1 MPTDDAP
8 STARGRRLTL
18 PAEPSEDDLARHWS
32 LTSADLAEI
41 ARCRGADHRRR
52 FALQLCMLRA
62 HGRFLDDYRHAPLR
76 IVNHL
81 SRQLGLAPVL
91 FLDRPGRGPT
101 EREQAVRIRR
111 YLGLKAFD
119 ERAEADLRDWLRQGA
134 LEGRGTLELQAR
146 VEDRLRGWRI
156 ILPAP
161 GTLERIVTSEVARAT
176 ATLFDTI
183 VTRLPDRLR
192 TAIDILVEVPEGDA
206 RSSLFRLK
214 DRAKSATADVI
225 RGDIVR
231 LGLIDDLLGND
242 INLVG
247 IDPTVVHQL
256 GQLGRRYDAGD
267 LRRFAKPKRDALVVC
282 TLIEGRKTLL
292 DQIVEMHDQF
302 LTGMNRRAKNT
313 VKAHEVTLRRQARA
327 GMNRVLGGIEALAVA
342 RGDLTVA
349 AFRDQVDAPAL
360 VVAVATCRAFA
371 RLEERGHL
379 DAMLARW
386 GTLRQYFPAF
396 IALPFQAMIGGEPL
410 MAAIGILRS
419 LEAGTLTSIDPEA
432 PSAFVPAAWR
442 PFLNE
447 NGKVDRRLWEIAL
460 AIAIRDALR
469 AGTLILSESREHV
482 SFWNLIYDDRRWLEH
497 RAEAYRRLDLPA
509 TPKSFIA
516 ALTAAHE
523 QAARAA
529 AADLPHN
536 EFAAVLDGKLKL
548 KRPDALP
555 IPPRVQAL
563 RETVK
568 VSLSRVRIEDL
579 LEEVD
584 GWCGFTRAF
593 QPLGGYEPRGGDPH
607 RPLLATLIAPGTNLG
622 LAAMAQCVDAVT
634 AERLQ
639 DTSRWFLREATLKAA
654 NAILVNHHH
663 AMPLSQVW
671 GDGRRSSSDGQRF
684 AIERDSLL
692 GAFHPRY
699 FGHYDKALT
708 LYTHT
713 ADQNSVYSTEAIS
726 CAPREAGWVLNGI
739 LENDTILEIREHT
752 TDTGGF
758 TEKLWGLCSLLGIN
772 FMPRLK
778 DLPDQVLYRA
788 DRTADYG
795 SLDPLLRNTI
805 DMAIIHEQ
813 WDQLVR
819 IAASLKDRLTSAH
832 VVMQRLNNAGSSDR
846 LAKALTALGRLAK
859 TTHILRYIN
868 EEPLRRMIQLQL
880 NRGEFR
886 HILAKWLFFANHG
899 VFRTGDYEEIMN
911 KASCLSLLSNAVLV
925 WNTRHIDRIV
935 YQLRAAGHEVLDEDI
950 ARVSPLLHAHITP
963 NGSYF
968 QSPRRQA
975 VVSPELVS

>member
-146 VEDRLRGWRI
+146 VEDRLQGWRI

-302 LTGMNRRAKNT
+302 LTGMTRRAKNT

-447 NGKVDRRLWEIAL
+447 GR
-460 AIAIRDALR
+460 
-469 AGTLILSESREHV
+469 
-482 SFWNLIYDDRRWLEH
+482 
-497 RAEAYRRLDLPA
+497 
-509 TPKSFIA
+509 
-516 ALTAAHE
+516 AHE
-523 QAARAA
+523 R
-529 AADLPHN
+529 N
-536 EFAAVLDGKLKL
+536 
-548 KRPDALP
+548 R
-555 IPPRVQAL
+555 
-563 RETVK
+563 K
-568 VSLSRVRIEDL
+568 VS
-579 LEEVD
+579 
-584 GWCGFTRAF
+584 
-593 QPLGGYEPRGGDPH
+593 
-607 RPLLATLIAPGTNLG
+607 
-622 LAAMAQCVDAVT
+622 
-634 AERLQ
+634 
-639 DTSRWFLREATLKAA
+639 
-654 NAILVNHHH
+654 
-663 AMPLSQVW
+663 
-671 GDGRRSSSDGQRF
+671 
-684 AIERDSLL
+684 
-692 GAFHPRY
+692 
-699 FGHYDKALT
+699 
-708 LYTHT
+708 
-713 ADQNSVYSTEAIS
+713 
-726 CAPREAGWVLNGI
+726 
-739 LENDTILEIREHT
+739 
-752 TDTGGF
+752 
-758 TEKLWGLCSLLGIN
+758 
-772 FMPRLK
+772 
-778 DLPDQVLYRA
+778 
-788 DRTADYG
+788 
-795 SLDPLLRNTI
+795 
-805 DMAIIHEQ
+805 
-813 WDQLVR
+813 
-819 IAASLKDRLTSAH
+819 
-832 VVMQRLNNAGSSDR
+832 
-846 LAKALTALGRLAK
+846 
-859 TTHILRYIN
+859 
-868 EEPLRRMIQLQL
+868 
-880 NRGEFR
+880 
-886 HILAKWLFFANHG
+886 
-899 VFRTGDYEEIMN
+899 
-911 KASCLSLLSNAVLV
+911 
-925 WNTRHIDRIV
+925 
-935 YQLRAAGHEVLDEDI
+935 
-950 ARVSPLLHAHITP
+950 
-963 NGSYF
+963 
-968 QSPRRQA
+968 
-975 VVSPELVS
+975 